1 MKNKYIERGYKLEQL
16 EIFEED
22 LLEELGVLVMLVVG
36 AGDFQ
41 KESEIIKRKGEDYF
55 DQVERR
61 YAELDL
67 IDDAKQAL
75 K

>member
-1 MKNKYIERGYKLEQL
+1 MTNKYIERGYNLEQL